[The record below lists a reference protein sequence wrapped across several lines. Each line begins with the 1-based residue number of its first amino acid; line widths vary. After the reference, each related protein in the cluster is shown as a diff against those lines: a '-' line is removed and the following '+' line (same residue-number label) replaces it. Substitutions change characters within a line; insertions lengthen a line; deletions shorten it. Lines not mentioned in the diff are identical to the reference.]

1 MFQNGGAG
9 MTSRPTTLV
18 ESDQLAQAAVAILKT
33 EDFVPKN
40 TRWRFSKSSKAHKDY
55 EKAVEDI
62 ASRRRTA
69 RERALDEKLKKER
82 SEADAAFE
90 RTKISA
96 ETEHKNKTAES
107 RKPFD
112 DTEAKARSERDAAI
126 AAANLAYQQAIQAAN
141 QAFQRESAVLDQK
154 REALIGEAKAAR
166 AELLAA
172 IEAKREAAMR
182 QLAQDLKT
190 ISLEGPM
197 RVVEDREAWTVED
210 RKKALVGVVDMAGRD
225 DVDAEYADLC
235 LRNVAG
241 YVFQDRFL
249 KPEAQHHR
257 LMGTYVLEA
266 MVDLARRTP
275 AHRPTAIKYLHE
287 IVVHNPGHSS
297 PAFIKQLSE
306 LYVLASDDT
315 ETRYARDPIENE
327 RMFDVMRE
335 QIADTLKLTPRR
347 SQVPPRAADLTQG
360 SLRTANASTAPRSS
374 SASAPPI
381 DPEITADLDA
391 RDLLPLEAASA
402 LGAENDAL
410 VEQVATPNGAS
421 TSRPPPVP
429 TVRRGKKALVPEE
442 KN

>member
-1 MFQNGGAG
+1 
-9 MTSRPTTLV
+9 MTPRPTTLV
-18 ESDQLAQAAVAILKT
+18 ESDQLAQAAVNILKT

-40 TRWRFSKSSKAHKDY
+40 SRWRFAKSSKAHKDY

-62 ASRRRTA
+62 RSRRRSA
-69 RERALDEKLKKER
+69 RERAIDEKLKKER
-82 SEADAAFE
+82 GEADAAFE
-90 RTKISA
+90 RTKTSA
-96 ETEHKNKTAES
+96 ETEHKEKTADA

-126 AAANLAYQQAIQAAN
+126 AAANLAYQQAIAAAN
-141 QAFQRESAVLDQK
+141 RAFQRESAVLDQK
-154 REALIGEAKAAR
+154 RDTLIGEAKSAR

-172 IEAKREAAMR
+172 IEAKRDAAML

-197 RVVEDREAWTVED
+197 RVVEDREAWSVED
-210 RKKALVGVVDMAGRD
+210 RRKALVGVIDMAGRD

-249 KPEAQHHR
+249 KPEAQRHR

-275 AHRPTAIKYLHE
+275 ENRPTVIKYLHE
-287 IVVHNPGHSS
+287 IVVHNPGHTS
-297 PAFIKQLSE
+297 PMFIKQLSE

-327 RMFDVMRE
+327 RIFDVMRE

-347 SQVPPRAADLTQG
+347 SQVPPAAADGTQG
-360 SLRTANASTAPRSS
+360 SLRVSKTTPTPPSPAAASS
-374 SASAPPI
+374 I

-391 RDLLPLEAASA
+391 RDLLPLEASSGH
-402 LGAENDAL
+402 GAEKDAI
-410 VEQVATPNGAS
+410 VEQVATPNGGS
-421 TSRPPPVP
+421 TSRPPPMP
-429 TVRRGKKALVPEE
+429 AVRRGKRSLVPEG